1 MGKTSTAVAAVL
13 VGISVL
19 IMFLIL
25 LRFCVNL
32 CRRFFDKRYRPAPL
46 GRELMLWSIAVFL
59 AIWSLRYAVGLKMIC
74 NGGYDLNKVEEI
86 GNSFVHALQSFSM
99 DEDYTE
105 YIASGKEM
113 IVDVLGEGADIYGV
127 YASALNIIA
136 PILGGAIVFN
146 LLANIFPKFWMRF
159 SFLCFWRKKYFFS
172 ELNETSVAL
181 AQDIRNACGM
191 SPAIIFTD
199 VYVDSDSDEKKA
211 ELLLAAKRF
220 GAICVRDDIE
230 HITARIFGER
240 EYYLMDADE
249 NANLQALI
257 ALTEGKSVR
266 QVKNS
271 VIYFFVQSDA
281 YVQVEKRIHKSFN
294 DEKKQKLLRG
304 GKKPTL
310 IPVNGYRNLVQ
321 NLFDDVP
328 LYEPLI
334 GQKDRNDLKVTIFGN
349 GQIGTEAFL
358 NAYWIGQMMVN
369 DCKTPCIPT
378 FNILSKDDAN
388 AFWGKIDYIN
398 PEIKK
403 TAGPKPSVC
412 KIPYCR
418 VNYQQADVKSGNW
431 QDIEELLNSD
441 YYIIALGSD
450 SDNIAIAEKL
460 RCLIGEECIKKSR
473 KVVIAYAVFDPEL
486 ANALNK
492 QKKFSVCQSGECN
505 IYMHAFGNIDDIY
518 CCRNIYM
525 TKYTNWSRQIGNAYS
540 ASQKVVDIAAN
551 QKRTDEASNYNY
563 WADLARAEHTQYKVF
578 SLGWIEQSVFDTEK
592 DSVHY
597 EYIDNLCNT
606 FRKCSVIKRSK
617 CADKN
622 VTVEKDKLAGELA
635 IKDKWDDLQR
645 KAEHLAWLEH
655 RRWCAFTR
663 VLGYRSIDVKSIKN
677 AIGTHKDM
685 RMKLHA
691 CLVDVPHSEAADY
704 KYIAK
709 GSDPLDEVEHVMKK
723 EFKKYDY
730 YDEELNYEFKSVLR
744 SELKDR
750 GVENP
755 DKYLADDAF
764 SSPINFGHEYV
775 AVSVDEVNDALPGVR
790 LR

>member
-1 MGKTSTAVAAVL
+1 MGKSSAVAAVL
-13 VGISVL
+13 VVISAL
-19 IMFLIL
+19 IMIAIL
-25 LRFCVNL
+25 VRSCCNL
-32 CRRFFDKRYRPAPL
+32 CRRFLDKRYRPAPM
-46 GRELMLWSIAVFL
+46 GRTLMLWSIATFM
-59 AIWSLRYAVGLKMIC
+59 AIWSLRYAVGLKMIYD
-74 NGGYDLNKVEEI
+74 GGYDLNKVEEI

-105 YIASGKEM
+105 YIANGKEM
-113 IVDVLGEGADIYGV
+113 IVAVFGKGAGVYGV
-127 YASALNIIA
+127 YASVLNILA

-146 LLANIFPKFWMRF
+146 LLANIFPKIRMRF
-159 SFLCFWRKKYFFS
+159 SFLCFWSKKYFFS

-181 AQDIRNACGM
+181 ARDIRNACGM
-191 SPAIIFTD
+191 LPAIIFTD

-211 ELLLAAKRF
+211 ELLLDAKRF
-220 GAICVRDDIE
+220 GAICVRDDLE

-249 NANLQALI
+249 KANLRTLI
-257 ALTEGKSVR
+257 ELTEGKSVR

-281 YVQVEKRIHKSFN
+281 YVQIEKRIHESFN
-294 DEKKQKLLRG
+294 DEKKQKLLHG

-334 GQKDRNDLKVTIFGN
+334 GQKGHSDLKVTIFGN

-358 NAYWIGQMMVN
+358 NAYWIGQTMVN

-378 FNILSKDDAN
+378 FNILSKDDED

-403 TAGPKPSVC
+403 TIDSPQSVC

-418 VNYQQADVKSGNW
+418 VNYRQADMKSGSW
-431 QDIEELLNSD
+431 QDLENLLNSD

-460 RCLIGEECIKKSR
+460 RGLIGEECIKKNR

-492 QKKFSVCQSGECN
+492 QKRFSVRKSGECN

-540 ASQKVVDIAAN
+540 ANQKAVDIAAN

-578 SLGWIEQSVFDTEK
+578 SLGWIDRSVFDAEN
-592 DSVHY
+592 DSDHY
-597 EYIDNLCNT
+597 KYIDNLCDM
-606 FRKCSVIKRSK
+606 FRKCSVIKRSE
-617 CADKN
+617 CA
-622 VTVEKDKLAGELA
+622 EKDELA
-635 IKDKWDDLQR
+635 KELEIKDKCDDLQS

-677 AIGTHKDM
+677 ALGAHKDM

-691 CLVDVPHSEAADY
+691 CLVDVPHSETADY
-704 KYIAK
+704 KYIAG
-709 GSDPLDEVEHVMKK
+709 GSDLLDEAEHTMGK
-723 EFKKYDY
+723 EFKKHDY
-730 YDEELNYEFKSVLR
+730 YDEELNYEFKSVLKDK
-744 SELKDR
+744 LKAC
-750 GVENP
+750 GVEDP
-755 DKYLADDAF
+755 DKHLADDAL
-764 SSPINFGHEYV
+764 SSPIDFGHGYV
-775 AVSVDEVNDALPGVR
+775 AVSVDEVNDVLTGVR
-790 LR
+790 PR